1 MRGYSILHGKSWAAV
16 AEPYPRG
23 FAKMLAL
30 ATAIKAGWCNS
41 SRLSI
46 AGCARSKAMRIGE
59 ATNPGPARRF
69 APRQSLQELPTMSAA
84 TLALES
90 SVLNAFLSWC
100 RSEICGVSCDELFD
114 LVPTILVYL
123 LRIFGDLMFQE
134 RQALSN
140 YRHLLLAAQR
150 WKPLCRPF
158 MQLAWELV
166 NRWEHQEPVTHTEL
180 PFLKHWLGQWLLLHG
195 CMVGMHGLP
204 LH

>member
-1 MRGYSILHGKSWAAV
+1 
-16 AEPYPRG
+16 
-23 FAKMLAL
+23 
-30 ATAIKAGWCNS
+30 
-41 SRLSI
+41 
-46 AGCARSKAMRIGE
+46 MRIGE

-134 RQALSN
+134 
-140 YRHLLLAAQR
+140 
-150 WKPLCRPF
+150 
-158 MQLAWELV
+158 
-166 NRWEHQEPVTHTEL
+166 
-180 PFLKHWLGQWLLLHG
+180 
-195 CMVGMHGLP
+195 
-204 LH
+204 